1 MWANSNTNNYAD
13 WKSVSNGHSYVD
25 PYSPGQCYTYSA
37 SFGYT
42 DSQPDV
48 LAGSRTD
55 NNPLRIE

>member
-1 MWANSNTNNYAD
+1 MRHGNGNAD
-13 WKSVSNGHSYVD
+13 WKCVSNGHSYGYTD
-25 PYSPGQCYTYSA
+25 SPGQCYTYSA